1 MRYIY
6 FIVFISAV
14 IFTGCEQE
22 PQSTDYP
29 DADALYINLN
39 KTFTLNKDGSMTEK
53 VEEQLKIFTYMAF
66 NRRYGETKIV
76 YNPKFQKVKVDE
88 SFTVMA
94 DGKKVE
100 SPENA
105 YNEVLPRYCANSKAY
120 NNIRELVVS
129 HTALERNAM
138 INCKYEISTKSGFY
152 PFLMGDEV
160 LVRSSPVK
168 SMRIEI
174 RVPEGTELNYQ
185 LFGHKTKPEKSKD
198 EDTDVYV
205 WKFKDLPQHLS
216 ESHEPAYD
224 ESLPRL
230 VFSTQKDRK
239 KLIESFNGQ
248 AAFKANDLKMPDHV
262 KNILS
267 GSKSDLDKALK
278 IQQIVVNEV
287 NLLHIPDRLTGFRYR
302 TPKEIWNSNS
312 ATPVEKAVLMSSLL
326 TSAGVVNVICAE
338 FPGLLSD
345 NKSPFIL
352 AASPVIVV
360 SAGLKDPVYLS
371 PVSMNSNIEEV
382 RKPGFSCVPIGNKL
396 ELPVV
401 FEPIKGEIN
410 FSGEL
415 SLSESNTMKG
425 FFVGNYNG
433 SADSFLKMKASP
445 DAVKGLMPGW
455 KSKMDVLGENK
466 MKIVFSGENKGLS
479 EIRDGYCF
487 VSLPVSRDGI
497 SSKHLLP
504 LSIERKTP
512 FYFGH
517 PQKESYRFTLT
528 VPQGYQMINKNITK
542 NINTPA
548 GSLTIEIKQI
558 EDKVTVDKTLEI
570 LKPVIPVSEYAGFK
584 DLITEWYLKKYNEL
598 VFRVK

>member
-6 FIVFISAV
+6 LIVFISAV
-14 IFTGCEQE
+14 LFTGCKQE
-22 PQSTDYP
+22 PKSTDYP

-39 KTFTLNKDGSMTEK
+39 KTFILNKDGSMTEK

-66 NRRYGETKIV
+66 NRRYGETKIA
-76 YNPKFQKVKVDE
+76 YNPEFQKVKVDE
-88 SFTVMA
+88 SYTVMA

-105 YNEVLPRYCANSKAY
+105 YNEILPRYCAKSKAY

-129 HTALERNAM
+129 HTALERDAV
-138 INCKYEISTKSGFY
+138 INCKYEISTKNGFY
-152 PFLMGDEV
+152 PFLMGDEL
-160 LVRSSPVK
+160 LVQSSPVK
-168 SMRIEI
+168 NMRIEI
-174 RVPEGTELNYQ
+174 RVPEGTELNYR
-185 LFGHKTKPEKSKD
+185 LFGYKAKPEKSKD
-198 EDTDVYV
+198 GEEDVYV
-205 WKFKDLPQHLS
+205 WKFKDLPQHLR
-216 ESHEPAYD
+216 ESHEQEYD

-248 AAFKANDLKMPDHV
+248 AAFKSNDLEMPDHV
-262 KNILS
+262 KNVLS
-267 GSKSDLDKALK
+267 GSKSDLEKALK

-302 TPKEIWNSNS
+302 TPKEIWSSNS

-326 TSAGVVNVICAE
+326 SSAGIVNVICAE
-338 FPGLLSD
+338 YPDLFND
-345 NKSPFIL
+345 DKSPFVL
-352 AASPVIVV
+352 AASPVVVV

-371 PVSMNSNIEEV
+371 PLSMNSNVEEV

-401 FEPIKGEIN
+401 FKPVKGEIIL
-410 FSGEL
+410 SGEL

-433 SADSFLKMKASP
+433 SADPFLKLKASP
-445 DAVKGLMPGW
+445 DAVNNLIPGW
-455 KSKMDVLGENK
+455 KSKMDVLGENA
-466 MKIVFSGENKGLS
+466 MKVVFSGENKGLS

-504 LSIERKTP
+504 LGVERKTHL
-512 FYFGH
+512 YFGQ
-517 PQKESYRFTLT
+517 PLKESYRFTLT
-528 VPQGYQMINKNITK
+528 VPQGYQLINKNITK
-542 NINTPA
+542 KMEAPA
-548 GSLTIEIKQI
+548 GRLSIEIKQA
-558 EDKVTVDKTLEI
+558 EDKVTIDKTLEI
-570 LKPVIPVSEYAGFK
+570 LKPVIPVTEYEGFK
-584 DLITEWYLKKYNEL
+584 DLITEWDLKKYNEL